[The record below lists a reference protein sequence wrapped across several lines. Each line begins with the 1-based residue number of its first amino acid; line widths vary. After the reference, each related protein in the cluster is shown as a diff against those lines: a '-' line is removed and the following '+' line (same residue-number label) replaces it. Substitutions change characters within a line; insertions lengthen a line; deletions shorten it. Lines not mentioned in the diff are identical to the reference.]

1 MNKNA
6 DLDKYS
12 DSEYSIKFNS
22 RFVLISNLNFGK
34 NVIIFGEENSSSTNA
49 YNKKYIF
56 YLLKAYV

>member
-34 NVIIFGEENSSSTNA
+34 NVIIFGVENSSSTNVD
-49 YNKKYIF
+49 NKKYIF
-56 YLLKAYV
+56 